1 MENNNLNR
9 WVQAGALALLFM
21 FAFKVL
27 KYTLYG
33 LVFIISLGYFRYT
46 EKKKH
51 KEKYFEI

>member
-21 FAFKVL
+21 FTFKVL